1 MHLILGKM
9 CILMS
14 ALGVF
19 SKQSSNHVITGY
31 LNYKNA
37 IWWAVLNTIQFI
49 TLANH
54 TSQLK
59 FPSPQGCYYWLL
71 LAIKSHQSFFSVPN
85 KQQMVRGSLMAL
97 APVIAK
103 HTHKQVAQVQSH
115 RGLIRDRR
123 NKTSVYKRNM
133 SAASDRGPSQW
144 HCFYKSSKIKMI
156 CCQELMFVNLLRS
169 PLQFKTPVTQI
180 SVIIIQTS
188 SHKHC
193 INIKG
198 RLCSMRDYLYSQ
210 WQLNTHS
217 RPFPHTFSLQ
227 WVHQSSLGEKGLH
240 L

>member
-1 MHLILGKM
+1 MYLNE
-9 CILMS
+9 CIRSL
-14 ALGVF
+14 
-19 SKQSSNHVITGY
+19 VITGY

-37 IWWAVLNTIQFI
+37 IWWAVLNTIFI

-54 TSQLK
+54 ASLVK
-59 FPSPQGCYYWLL
+59 SVSPQGCYYWLL
-71 LAIKSHQSFFSVPN
+71 LAIKSHQSFFSVPT

-123 NKTSVYKRNM
+123 TKTSVYKRNM
-133 SAASDRGPSQW
+133 SAASDGGPSQS
-144 HCFYKSSKIKMI
+144 HYLLYKSSKLKMI
-156 CCQELMFVNLLRS
+156 CCQELMFVNLFHSL
-169 PLQFKTPVTQI
+169 LQFKTPVAQI
-180 SVIIIQTS
+180 SVIISQMP

-217 RPFPHTFSLQ
+217 RPFPHIFPLQ
-227 WVHQSSLGEKGLH
+227 WVHQSSLVEMLAFICNNRRRGCYALVC
-240 L
+240 